1 MSLPSELLTRLK
13 QVAATAHEM
22 NFTLYLVG
30 GPVRDLLLG
39 RPNFDLDLVVEGDA
53 VALAERLA
61 KTHGGRVHSHSR
73 FGTAKWII
81 ADEPGLSTYAG
92 MHAPGALDL
101 ISARTEFY
109 EYPTALP
116 AVERSSIKLDLQRR
130 DFTINTMAI
139 CLDPDRFGQLLDPFG
154 GRQDLER
161 GLIRV
166 LHNFSFI
173 EDPTRILRAVR
184 FEQRFG
190 FRIESRSAELVAGAV
205 DLLDNVSGDRLR
217 HELFAILD
225 EPEPERYLMRLQELG
240 ALAKIHRSLKID
252 EGISDQFRRLRA
264 DGPGVTALDYLAVL
278 TRALPRVN
286 TLEVASR
293 LKLAKSDVLFLEQTG
308 GLGEMER
315 ELSAREMS
323 RSELVHRLAD
333 FQDAALELTARVTA
347 APEASS

>member
-1 MSLPSELLTRLK
+1 
-13 QVAATAHEM
+13 
-22 NFTLYLVG
+22 
-30 GPVRDLLLG
+30 
-39 RPNFDLDLVVEGDA
+39 
-53 VALAERLA
+53 
-61 KTHGGRVHSHSR
+61 
-73 FGTAKWII
+73 
-81 ADEPGLSTYAG
+81 
-92 MHAPGALDL
+92 
-101 ISARTEFY
+101 
-109 EYPTALP
+109 
-116 AVERSSIKLDLQRR
+116 
-130 DFTINTMAI
+130 TINTMAI

-154 GRQDLER
+154 GREDLER

-190 FRIESRSAELVAGAV
+190 FRIESRSAELVAGAL

-225 EPEPERYLMRLQELG
+225 EPEPERYLVRLQELG
-240 ALAKIHRSLKID
+240 ALAKIHPRLKID

-264 DGPGVTALDYLAVL
+264 DGPSVTALNYLAVL
-278 TRALPRVN
+278 TRALSRVN

-293 LKLAKSDVLFLEQTG
+293 LKLAKNDVLFLEQTG

-333 FQDAALELTARVTA
+333 FQDAALEFTARVTA
-347 APEASS
+347 APIVAERIRLYREQLAQIQPHLDGNDLKRLGVPPGPHYREILTLLRDQRLDGRIESQRDEESWVRKWEIEKR